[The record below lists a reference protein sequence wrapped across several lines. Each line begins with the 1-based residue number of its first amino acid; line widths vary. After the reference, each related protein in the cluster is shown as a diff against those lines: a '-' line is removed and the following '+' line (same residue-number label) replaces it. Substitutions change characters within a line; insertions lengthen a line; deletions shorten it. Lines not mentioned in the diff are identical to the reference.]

1 MQWIFNSII
10 TLVLYLAGVSAAA
23 ATRQLVAGGGR
34 VHDGDVE
41 VARAG
46 QALHRERVRHR
57 ARLQENNRV
66 ATLVS
71 NVRDDSSFI

>member
-1 MQWIFNSII
+1 MIALHDFQVKNV
-10 TLVLYLAGVSAAA
+10 TLVFYLAGVSPA
-23 ATRQLVAGGGR
+23 ATHQLVAGGGR

-57 ARLQENNRV
+57 ARLQEI
-66 ATLVS
+66 S
-71 NVRDDSSFI
+71 RDAR

>member
-1 MQWIFNSII
+1 MIFNSMI

-57 ARLQENNRV
+57 ARLQEIYRD
-66 ATLVS
+66 ARQVS
-71 NVRDDSSFI
+71 KA

>member
-1 MQWIFNSII
+1 MDFQLSYHAS
-10 TLVLYLAGVSAAA
+10 LLYLAGVSAAA

-57 ARLQENNRV
+57 ARLKQDNGH
-66 ATLVS
+66 
-71 NVRDDSSFI
+71 